1 MMKARISAGWPHDS
15 GHFSFYRQSPNDQRR
30 IPFVDTRPDSRAD
43 VAWSLV
49 GIAVL
54 AVGCFL
60 VLGLN

>member
-1 MMKARISAGWPHDS
+1 MSVKISSTWAHDS
-15 GHFSFYRQSPNDQRR
+15 AHFSFYRQSPHDQRR